1 MFAQMSFFFDNIFSN
16 QKCGFRNGYITQY
29 CLLEM
34 LETWTKSVDKGKFFG
49 ALLTDL
55 SKAFDCL
62 NYELRTAKLNA
73 SGFSLPALRLIKD
86 YLSNRKQRIKIENT
100 YSTWLDIISGIP
112 QGSVLGSL
120 LFNVSSADLFFTVND
135 VSITSYAD
143 DNTSSMIAD
152 NVDDLITSFEQ
163 ASSGFFE
170 WFKNNL
176 LRSNAGKC
184 HLLVSTNGR
193 VNMNVNGFK
202 LDKSDTEKLLGVKL
216 DRKLIFD
223 DQISDICKKAG
234 IEIFFL
240 ARVTPYMGIVRK
252 RILMNVFFTSQF
264 CYCPLVRQI
273 TTK

>member
-1 MFAQMSFFFDNIFSN
+1 MSFFFDNIFSN

-184 HLLVSTNGR
+184 HLLVSTNDR

>member
-1 MFAQMSFFFDNIFSN
+1 
-16 QKCGFRNGYITQY
+16 
-29 CLLEM
+29 M

-170 WFKNNL
+170 WFKNSL

-184 HLLVSTNGR
+184 HLLVSTNDR

-216 DRKLIFD
+216 DKKLIFD

-240 ARVTPYMGIVRK
+240 ARVTPYTGIVRK